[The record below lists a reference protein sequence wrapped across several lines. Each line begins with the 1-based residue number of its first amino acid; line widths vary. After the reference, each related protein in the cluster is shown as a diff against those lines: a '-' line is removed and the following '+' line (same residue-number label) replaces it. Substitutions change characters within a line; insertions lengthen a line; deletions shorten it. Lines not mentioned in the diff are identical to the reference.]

1 VKVGDLVK
9 KRAGYHED
17 EIGLVTRRIQTPGG
31 YVITVLINTPEFPG
45 APRKSR
51 EVAWYQGAC
60 DIVSES
66 KKVS

>member
-1 VKVGDLVK
+1 MKVGDLVK

-17 EIGLVTRRIQTPGG
+17 EIGLVIKRRQTPGG
-31 YVITVLINTPEFPG
+31 LVITVLVNTPEYPDT
-45 APRKSR
+45 PRKPR
-51 EVAWYQGAC
+51 EVNWYALAC

>member
-1 VKVGDLVK
+1 MKVGDLVK
-9 KRAGYHED
+9 KRAGYHKE
-17 EIGLVTRRIQTPGG
+17 EVGLVTRRRQTPGG

-45 APRKSR
+45 APRKPQ
-51 EVAWYQGAC
+51 EVNWYALAC

>member
-1 VKVGDLVK
+1 MKVGDLVK

-17 EIGLVTRRIQTPGG
+17 EIGLVIRGRQTPGG
-31 YVITVLINTPEFPG
+31 YVITVLVNTPEYPDT
-45 APRKSR
+45 PRKPR
-51 EVAWYQGAC
+51 EVNWYALAC